1 MTLILRSEDRG
12 RTSAEWLDSRHSF
25 SFGSYRDPRRMGFG
39 ALRVLN
45 EDRIAPGRGFAT
57 HGHRDM
63 EIVTV
68 MLDGSLRHA
77 DSLGSGAT
85 LSAGDVQAMTA
96 GGGIEHSEVNPSRT
110 ETTHLLQIWIE
121 PEARGLTPSYRQ
133 KSFAAARE
141 ESGMRLLVSPS
152 GRDGSLVIHSDAE
165 IRLVAL
171 GEGETARAT
180 VSPGRKVFLQLARG
194 AVRVGGERLGAGDGA
209 GFDEGA
215 SVEIAGLDPWSEALL
230 FDLPA

>member
-12 RTSAEWLDSRHSF
+12 RTSADWLDSRHSF

-77 DSLGSGAT
+77 DNLGSGAT
-85 LSAGDVQAMTA
+85 LAAGDVQAMTA
-96 GGGIEHSEVNPSRT
+96 GDGIEHSEVNPSPS
-110 ETTHLLQIWIE
+110 ESAHLLQIWIE

-141 ESGMRLLVSPS
+141 ESGTRLLVSPS

-171 GEGETARAT
+171 GEGATARAT
-180 VSPGRKVFLQLARG
+180 VSPGRKAFLQLARG
-194 AVRVGGERLGAGDGA
+194 AVQVGGERLGAGDGA